1 MLSPFSVEVKYRG
14 VVNVVA
20 ETCCLR
26 NLLRKLHT
34 PLLSA
39 TLVYCDNASAVYLS
53 SNPVQHQRTKHIEID
68 IHFVHA
74 FVVADQPCSGFA
86 FLEWFE
92 NRGFSL
98 GSIDRKPGSVSLQS
112 KESQTTQ
119 SEGQRTSVGTK
130 VAVGRQSDD
139 QRTSVGASLETQP
152 ETRVAGGSGS
162 QRQLVLGL
170 EVNQHPQDG
179 AQINS
184 YGLKKIQGFEFI
196 PSPLSIFF
204 NNLFTLSFRSAEMTK
219 RTKKAGI
226 VGKYGTRYGAS
237 LRKQIKKMEVS
248 QHSKYFCEFCGKY
261 AVKRKAVGI
270 WGCKDCGKVKAGG
283 AYTLNTAS
291 AVTVRS
297 TIRRLREQT
306 ES

>member
-1 MLSPFSVEVKYRG
+1 MDRGRRKMGRFFKSLTMVPPDLSNKIFFFLYCGFVGRFGRIGVLARRVKSR
-14 VVNVVA
+14 
-20 ETCCLR
+20 
-26 NLLRKLHT
+26 
-34 PLLSA
+34 
-39 TLVYCDNASAVYLS
+39 S
-53 SNPVQHQRTKHIEID
+53 SN
-68 IHFVHA
+68 
-74 FVVADQPCSGFA
+74 S
-86 FLEWFE
+86 
-92 NRGFSL
+92 
-98 GSIDRKPGSVSLQS
+98 
-112 KESQTTQ
+112 
-119 SEGQRTSVGTK
+119 
-130 VAVGRQSDD
+130 
-139 QRTSVGASLETQP
+139 
-152 ETRVAGGSGS
+152 ETRRTV
-162 QRQLVLGL
+162 
-170 EVNQHPQDG
+170 P
-179 AQINS
+179 
-184 YGLKKIQGFEFI
+184 
-196 PSPLSIFF
+196 P
-204 NNLFTLSFRSAEMTK
+204 NLTTMTK